1 MDESGLKSVPLF
13 AGLSDKERKTLASW
27 TDTIDI
33 REGKELAREGDF
45 AYEFF
50 VITKGTAE
58 VTHGSD
64 HVRDLGPGDFFGE
77 IGILA
82 SEKRTTTV
90 TATSPMEVIVMTG
103 QALKSLRQ
111 EDPQVAQRLKEAIEE
126 RLTTDRS

>member
-82 SEKRTTTV
+82 SEKRTATV